1 MTSFGS
7 LVDTSVLIDYV
18 GGVDN
23 RESRVLD
30 YLLTQGPP
38 PATAP
43 VIVQEYLQ
51 GLIVSE
57 EFDLAR
63 RDLENFYQL
72 PPPDY
77 QLHLRAAESHLR
89 MKRHR
94 VTVPTIGT
102 LIVTMAR
109 EAGFSLLTRDRRQK
123 EMARFMG
130 VQLS

>member
-1 MTSFGS
+1 MTSFGP
-7 LVDTSVLIDYV
+7 LVDTSVLIDYF
-18 GGVDN
+18 GGIDN
-23 RESRVLD
+23 REIRVLD

-43 VIVQEYLQ
+43 VIVQEFLQ

-72 PPPDY
+72 SPPDY

-89 MKRHR
+89 MKRRR
-94 VTVPTIGT
+94 VTVPTIDT

-109 EAGFSLLTRDRRQK
+109 GAGFSLLTRDRRQK
-123 EMARFMG
+123 ELARFLG